1 MDVPPM
7 QKLSPR
13 QRELEAM
20 KQPATQHVRVCDTCR
35 GEGGVMGAVMRL
47 TCIDCDGLGFLM
59 PTGERINRTKG
70 GAQAMAREL
79 YATRKRLSAALN
91 SLAPSTGPERSYYG
105 NNGRGAGGSNFTGD

>member
-20 KQPATQHVRVCDTCR
+20 KQPGLKYVELCSNCR
-35 GEGGVMGAVMRL
+35 GAGKIHGAVMVIECPSCHGQRFASAV
-47 TCIDCDGLGFLM
+47 DGGLASAEHL
-59 PTGERINRTKG
+59 
-70 GAQAMAREL
+70 ALEL
-79 YATRKRLSAALN
+79 YEARKALASAIDNLN
-91 SLAPSTGPERSYYG
+91 SKPLSTGPQAAYYS